1 MLQPA
6 VEQRDAPQPR
16 ERREHAGHLLDPLA
30 PLALRRAERALLLA
44 RVRGLLGDAVA
55 LLRRALQ
62 AALHV
67 RARSAQLLQPLL
79 QLLARVRVR
88 VRVRVRLRV
97 RVVVS
102 DRLRVRVRVRVT
114 AARSSSAALA
124 ASASACATAAPAT
137 ACGLRHAWLG
147 LGIGLGLGLGI

>member
-6 VEQRDAPQPR
+6 VEQRDAPQSR

-79 QLLARVRVR
+79 QLLAVAGAALRRGDALGQLPPRELQRVRVLLLLLR
-88 VRVRVRLRV
+88 RRAERALRV
-97 RVVVS
+97 LQRRAQRA
-102 DRLRVRVRVRVT
+102 RLLPTR
-114 AARSSSAALA
+114 AEGLSS
-124 ASASACATAAPAT
+124 
-137 ACGLRHAWLG
+137 
-147 LGIGLGLGLGI
+147 